1 MTQIALQHPQ
11 AIFHP
16 EAVCPRGW
24 HAVSAVHARKSPTK
38 SVMQRGLPM
47 KTLDPKRLAQA
58 GAVSSITGRRRV
70 GLRAVVLLLL
80 GGLVL
85 LGAVVLIALSGAG
98 LRGAHAQTI
107 GEPVCYISAPTLPQ
121 TNHLNCIQ
129 PRVFIPIAMN
139 AH

>member
-1 MTQIALQHPQ
+1 MSHTKP
-11 AIFHP
+11 
-16 EAVCPRGW
+16 VRRGN
-24 HAVSAVHARKSPTK
+24 SQ
-38 SVMQRGLPM
+38 ML
-47 KTLDPKRLAQA
+47 TLDPQRLARA
-58 GAVSSITGRRRV
+58 GSVHRASFTGRRRV

-121 TNHLNCIQ
+121 TNHLSCIQ
-129 PRVFIPIAMN
+129 PRVFIPIVMN